1 VVGNAD
7 RRQKDVNGVQCLRQC
22 AEKCVVKERDCGDNQ
37 IRCVTGK
44 RRPDLGHPVTSGSQ
58 LGTATRVIM
67 FNIVFPR
74 WGGFLHFSRK

>member
-7 RRQKDVNGVQCLRQC
+7 RRQKGINGVQCMRQC
-22 AEKCVVKERDCGDNQ
+22 AEKCVMKERDRGVDQ
-37 IRCVTGK
+37 IQGVTGK
-44 RRPDLGHPVTSGSQ
+44 TTELGHPVTWGSR
-58 LGTATRVIM
+58 LGTATSVIM